1 MTITTVAQLMTA
13 DPLCVTR
20 EASLKDAHDLMRGK
34 NIRHIPVI
42 DADGILSFTD
52 FRVNEKAYQL
62 MEQVS
67 GRAGRKDD
75 QGKVLIQVSQAN
87 HPVLQFVQQHNY
99 PALFDFEIH
108 NRQAFNYP
116 PFSRIILI
124 SCKHVDKNIA
134 QEAANILMRGLSSSY
149 GKYITGPAQPV
160 VDRIRN
166 QY

>member
-1 MTITTVAQLMTA
+1 
-13 DPLCVTR
+13 
-20 EASLKDAHDLMRGK
+20 
-34 NIRHIPVI
+34 
-42 DADGILSFTD
+42 
-52 FRVNEKAYQL
+52 

-87 HPVLQFVQQHNY
+87 HPVLHFVQQHNY
-99 PALFDFEIH
+99 PALFNFEID
-108 NRQAFNYP
+108 NRQEFNYP

-124 SCKHVDKNIA
+124 TCKHVDKNVA

-149 GKYITGPAQPV
+149 GKYMTGPAQPV

-166 QY
+166 QYLWELLCKIPKQQVSIGTFKTRLQQQILILQTNKRYRSVSIVINVDPL